1 MDKKKVHP
9 YIQKYTLYGFLISLL
24 VYFILL
30 LIDLDI
36 NGMHFTFS
44 NVYNLHKINPFFWA
58 IDVLPVLGV
67 IVAFYIGR
75 KIGRSII
82 LTSQTIES
90 EKERTNKIIQFTE
103 NLRSGKINIDVENVA
118 KDDVLAKALRDLQNN
133 LKDSKIEEAKRRK
146 EDAQRNWASEGLAQF
161 GEILRNDNDNIEVLS
176 YNIISNLVK
185 YLNANQGGVF
195 IINDSENYSKHFD
208 MTACYAY
215 ERKKFANK
223 RLEWGEGLIGTCALE
238 QETIFMTDVPDSYVD
253 ITSGLG
259 NANPRSILIVPLKV
273 NDEIHGVMEIA
284 SFNVFEK
291 FEIDFV
297 EKISESIASTIS
309 TVKINIQTARLLK
322 DSQEQAKILAEQ
334 EERMRQNMEE
344 LRATQ
349 EEATR
354 QGIEFENFTN
364 SVDYSLIRA
373 EYTTSGLLSYA
384 NKQFLKNM
392 GYASIE
398 EVKNK
403 HIHTFV
409 DKKSHEWFDSILKEL
424 LEGKSHYEGDMK
436 YITKE
441 GKELWTTSTYVCVKD
456 HNEEIQKILYLGI
469 DITAKKRQNLDYQ
482 GQIEALHRSSIKAEY
497 NADGEI
503 LFVNDLF
510 VETLKYSTVDLMDK
524 NVFDLLPK
532 KDIKPFKEI
541 WKNIINGKAFKNQIK
556 FTSLEEEEKWLQA
569 SFSAVHDMYGDVAKV
584 ILIAH
589 DITEQK
595 YMELE
600 AQKQAQ
606 ILKEQEAT
614 LLQNVEEMK
623 SIHNEMEKKN
633 ALIEA
638 EKTKSLAILE
648 GCVEG
653 IVTFD
658 KKGKIDSFNLAAES
672 IFGLSKADVIGKR
685 INKYFPFEIEH
696 NEDSTKVIYV
706 TENERIT
713 LESNVKLE
721 IWIHNDYIQQKSV
734 LLTLLEITPG
744 ENVSFTAFFQDIEVE
759 LF

>member
-1 MDKKKVHP
+1 MDNKKVHS
-9 YIQKYTLYGFLISLL
+9 YTRKYTLQGFLFSLGA
-24 VYFILL
+24 YFILL

-44 NVYNLHKINPFFWA
+44 NVYKLHQINPFFWA
-58 IDVLPVLGV
+58 IDTLPILNTLVS
-67 IVAFYIGR
+67 FYIGR
-75 KIGRSII
+75 KIGKNVA
-82 LTSQTIES
+82 LTEFTIDS
-90 EKERTNKIIQFTE
+90 EKEKTGKIIQFTE
-103 NLRSGKINIDVENVA
+103 NLRSGKINIDVENIA
-118 KDDVLAKALRDLQNN
+118 KDDVLAKALRDLQND
-133 LKDSKIEEAKRRK
+133 LKDSKVEEAKRRK
-146 EDAQRNWASEGLAQF
+146 EDAQRNWTSEGLAQF

-185 YLNANQGGVF
+185 YLKANQGGVF
-195 IINDSENYSKHFD
+195 IINENENNEKYFD

-215 ERKKFANK
+215 DRKKFANK

-238 QETIFMTDVPDSYVD
+238 QEKILLTDVPDEYVD

-259 NANPRSILIVPLKV
+259 NANPRAILIVPLKI
-273 NDEIHGVMEIA
+273 NDEIHGVIEIA

-322 DSQEQAKILAEQ
+322 DSQDQARILADQ
-334 EERMRQNMEE
+334 EEKMRQNMEE

-373 EYTTSGLLSYA
+373 EYTTKGLLTYA
-384 NKQFLKNM
+384 NKQFLKNLS
-392 GYASIE
+392 YASLGEI
-398 EVKNK
+398 KNK
-403 HIHTFV
+403 HINTFI
-409 DKKSHEWFDSILKEL
+409 DKKSHELFEKILSEL

-456 HNEEIQKILYLGI
+456 HHEEIQKILYLGI
-469 DITAKKRQNLDYQ
+469 DITHKKRQNLDYQ
-482 GQIEALHRSSIKAEY
+482 GQIEALHRSSIKAEF
-497 NADGEI
+497 NTEGHV
-503 LFVNDLF
+503 LFINDLF
-510 VETLKYSTVDLMDK
+510 VENLKYSTADLMDK
-524 NVFDLLPK
+524 SVFDLLPK
-532 KDIKPFKEI
+532 KDIKTF
-541 WKNIINGKAFKNQIK
+541 KNIWQNVVNGNAFKDQIK
-556 FTSLEEEEKWLQA
+556 FESMDNEERWLQA
-569 SFSAVHDMYGDVAKV
+569 TFSAVHDMYGDVAKI

-623 SIHNEMEKKN
+623 SIQNEMEKKN
-633 ALIEA
+633 ILIEA

-658 KKGKIDSFNLAAES
+658 NKGKIDSFNKAAES
-672 IFGLSKADVIGKR
+672 IFNLNKVDVIGKK
-685 INKYFPFEIEH
+685 INKYFPLEIEK
-696 NEDSTKVIYV
+696 NEDSIKVIYV
-706 TENERIT
+706 TEAERIS
-713 LESNVKLE
+713 LENNVKLE
-721 IWIHNDYIQQKSV
+721 IWIHNDFIQQKSV
-734 LLTLLEITPG
+734 LLTLLEISSG
-744 ENVSFTAFFQDIEVE
+744 ENISFTAFFQDIEVE